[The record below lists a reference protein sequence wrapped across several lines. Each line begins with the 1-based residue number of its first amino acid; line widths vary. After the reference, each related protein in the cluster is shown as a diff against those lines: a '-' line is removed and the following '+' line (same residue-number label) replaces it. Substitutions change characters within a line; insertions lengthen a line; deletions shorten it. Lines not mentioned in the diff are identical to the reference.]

1 MKHILTILFAVV
13 LTVTVSAQEKKKGN
27 SDKAKKVT
35 TEMTEVLSLDEATS
49 AKIYVLQQK
58 KIESIK
64 TATSE
69 NKDDKEVLKAKKKG
83 INDDFRAE
91 MTAIIGKDKMKTW
104 SAHVKANKGN
114 KEKKNKKQ

>member
-49 AKIYVLQQK
+49 AKVHVLQQK
-58 KIESIK
+58 KFESIK
-64 TATSE
+64 LATKE
-69 NKDDKEVLKAKKKG
+69 NADDKEALKVKKKE

-91 MTAIIGKDKMKTW
+91 MTAIVGKDKMKTW
-104 SAHVKANKGN
+104 STHVKSERAN
-114 KEKKNKKQ
+114 KNKKQ